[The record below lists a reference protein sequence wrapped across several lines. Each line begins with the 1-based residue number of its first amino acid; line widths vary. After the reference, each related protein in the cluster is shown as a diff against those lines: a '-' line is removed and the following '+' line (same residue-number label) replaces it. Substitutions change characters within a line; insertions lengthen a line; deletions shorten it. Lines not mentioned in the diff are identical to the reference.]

1 LQRLAFPLASFEN
14 GSWVSLVK
22 VAFNLMHSVAHEF
35 KVQCCNLKRLFIFL
49 KGAIRASGSS
59 QLGYD
64 KVGTC
69 TCIQAFILVV

>member
-1 LQRLAFPLASFEN
+1 
-14 GSWVSLVK
+14 
-22 VAFNLMHSVAHEF
+22 MHSMAHEF

-69 TCIQAFILVV
+69 ICIQAFILVV